1 MRAKPTS
8 SATDKPP
15 REFSGGLFLFG
26 SPRQVA
32 PGINR
37 ATLFFQNCQV
47 HPSTNFRP
55 GPAVALTGSSPGP
68 PPPRASPGPG
78 PAQSAHLVPR
88 PALSRL
94 RETCSAPPVS
104 PSVRTAPCPSSVAGL
119 AWSPTGTISSSPAVV
134 PALSR
139 LGETCPAPPV
149 SPSLRTAPCPSSVAG
164 LAWPPTGMISSS
176 PAVVLALRVQP
187 SPAPPLPPD
196 PPLLG
201 EGRPNAGQ

>member
-37 ATLFFQNCQV
+37 ATLFFQNSQV

-55 GPAVALTGSSPGP
+55 GPAVALTGSSPGLP
-68 PPPRASPGPG
+68 PPSASPGPG
-78 PAQSAHLVPR
+78 PAQCAHLVPR

-94 RETCSAPPVS
+94 
-104 PSVRTAPCPSSVAGL
+104 
-119 AWSPTGTISSSPAVV
+119 
-134 PALSR
+134 
-139 LGETCPAPPV
+139 GETCLAPPV

-176 PAVVLALRVQP
+176 PAVVHALRVQP

-196 PPLLG
+196 QPLLG
-201 EGRPNAGQ
+201 EGRPNAGQRSPRPRDALPSVIPFGAGIPTPGAPCSQRAWLL